1 MEMAIGRT
9 LAIPVSCGLSKLMN
23 FTANAYTV
31 TTALLVAFAFFVIY
45 IRLKNWLQSSVPIF
59 FYIILIAYMR
69 SIEGGVPFWLSC
81 TGCGLTFLL
90 RFEFMNERLTGFVKT
105 LEIGVLGAII
115 YLAMKMI
122 LS

>member
-1 MEMAIGRT
+1 
-9 LAIPVSCGLSKLMN
+9 MN
-23 FTANAYTV
+23 FSANAYSV
-31 TTALLVAFAFFVIY
+31 TTALMVAFAFFVIY

-69 SIEGGVPFWLSC
+69 SIEGSVPFWLSC

-90 RFEFMNERLTGFVKT
+90 RFEFMNERFTGFVKI

-115 YLAMKMI
+115 YLAMRMI